1 MCRNRVPFDNLQIEG
16 PDSHKRETIVTA
28 YREVDFI
35 PADWVERAAWWPG
48 LQVYSQLIRVPVNP
62 CRRETDFVV
71 TTLVDV
77 VERLLQEVFD
87 EPFQSVDLDE
97 MQTLLNSLETSE

>member
-1 MCRNRVPFDNLQIEG
+1 MA
-16 PDSHKRETIVTA
+16 A

-35 PADWVERAAWWPG
+35 PADWVGRAAWWPG
-48 LQVYSQLIRVPVNP
+48 LQVYSQLIRVPVDSRP
-62 CRRETDFVV
+62 RRRETDFAV

-77 VERLLQEVFD
+77 IERLLREAFD